1 LRIGAVAR
9 SGGKF
14 KGSESPVQKKNAF
27 PRLAVDDS
35 FGLRLSLFFA
45 TSFLIVGCY
54 MPYLPL
60 WLKWRGLSEP
70 QIALIY
76 AVPVFTRALFIPAM
90 TFLADRYE
98 RPAGFITALSW
109 GALATI
115 LVLPWA
121 EGFAAI
127 FAAVIVFTLFW
138 MSVIPLTDTVALAG
152 ARAGRADYGR
162 MRLWGSLS
170 FILMTVGGGA
180 AIDLW
185 GPQAAIWL
193 FIGAA
198 ALVLASAYLLPRD
211 SDIGGGAVEAGA
223 APARPALRFADMI
236 RLMKVPDLWLFLVAA
251 GAVQSAHAV
260 YYIFGTLHWN
270 AAQISPTIIGALW
283 AIGVIAEIA
292 LFAYAARVNRWFG
305 PVQLLA
311 IAAAAAAI
319 RWTVT
324 AFDPPLAVLFV
335 VQAMH
340 GLTYGAAHLGAMQF
354 LTQAIPSRLAAS
366 AQGLYASITASV
378 AMGLA
383 ALAAGP
389 LYRVYGGQA
398 YLAMAALGAVGLV
411 LALVLMRRWSGGVIA
426 EGERND

>member
-1 LRIGAVAR
+1 M
-9 SGGKF
+9 
-14 KGSESPVQKKNAF
+14 QKKNPF
-27 PRLAVDDS
+27 IRQVVDDG
-35 FGLRLSLFFA
+35 FGLRLSVFFA

-115 LVLPWA
+115 LILPYA
-121 EGFAAI
+121 DGFPAI
-127 FAAVIVFTLFW
+127 FGAVIVFTLFW

-170 FILMTVGGGA
+170 FILMTTGGGV

-211 SDIGGGAVEAGA
+211 SDIANGGANA
-223 APARPALRFADMI
+223 AKGQARPALRLADMV
-236 RLMKVPDLWLFLVAA
+236 RLMKVPELWLFLVAA

-270 AAQISPTIIGALW
+270 AAQISPTVIGALW
-283 AIGVIAEIA
+283 AIGVIAEIV
-292 LFAYAARVNRWFG
+292 LFAYGARVNRWFG

-319 RWTVT
+319 RWTIT

-389 LYRVYGGQA
+389 LYRAYGGQA
-398 YLAMAALGAVGLV
+398 YLAMAALGALGLV
-411 LALVLMRRWSGGVIA
+411 LAFVLMRRWNGGVILGQRP
-426 EGERND
+426 E

>member
-1 LRIGAVAR
+1 M
-9 SGGKF
+9 
-14 KGSESPVQKKNAF
+14 QKKNAF
-27 PRLAVDDS
+27 FRPGADDA

-109 GALATI
+109 GALLTI
-115 LVLPWA
+115 LVLPYA
-121 EGFAAI
+121 DGFPAI
-127 FAAVIVFTLFW
+127 FSAVIVFTLFW
-138 MSVIPLTDTVALAG
+138 MSVIPLTDTIALAG

-170 FILMTVGGGA
+170 FILMTTGGGA

-185 GPQAAIWL
+185 GARAAIWL

-198 ALVLASAYLLPRD
+198 ALVLASAYVLPRD
-211 SDIGGGAVEAGA
+211 SDTGSPAGDAAVAE
-223 APARPALRFADMI
+223 ARPALRMADMI
-236 RLMKVPDLWLFLVAA
+236 RLIKVPELWIFLRG

-260 YYIFGTLHWN
+260 YYVFGTLHWTT
-270 AAQISPTIIGALW
+270 AQISPTIIGALW
-283 AIGVIAEIA
+283 AIGVIAEIV
-292 LFAYAARVNRWFG
+292 LFAYGCASTAGSVRSSFSQSR
-305 PVQLLA
+305 
-311 IAAAAAAI
+311 AAAAVI

-324 AFDPPLAVLFV
+324 AFDPPLAVLLV

-340 GLTYGAAHLGAMQF
+340 GLTYGAAHLGAMHF
-354 LTQAIPSRLAAS
+354 LTQAIPSGLRLRRRDFMPR
-366 AQGLYASITASV
+366 LRR
-378 AMGLA
+378 
-383 ALAAGP
+383 ALRWGSP
-389 LYRVYGGQA
+389 LLPPARFTT
-398 YLAMAALGAVGLV
+398 
-411 LALVLMRRWSGGVIA
+411 LMRARPIWRWRRL
-426 EGERND
+426 ERRGLCWHWC

>member
-1 LRIGAVAR
+1 M
-9 SGGKF
+9 
-14 KGSESPVQKKNAF
+14 QNKNAF
-27 PRLAVDDS
+27 LRPPVDDS

-76 AVPVFTRALFIPAM
+76 AVPIFTRALFIPAM

-98 RPAGFITALSW
+98 RPAGLITVLSW

-121 EGFAAI
+121 NGFAAI
-127 FAAVIVFTLFW
+127 FAVVILFTLFW

-170 FILMTVGGGA
+170 FILMTTGGGV

-211 SDIGGGAVEAGA
+211 SEIESGAGEAGA
-223 APARPALRFADMI
+223 AASRPALRFADMV
-236 RLMKVPDLWLFLVAA
+236 RLMKAPELWLFLAAA
-251 GAVQSAHAV
+251 GAVQSAHSV
-260 YYIFGTLHWN
+260 YYIFGTLHWS

-283 AIGVIAEIA
+283 AIGVIAEVA
-292 LFAYAARVNRWFG
+292 LFAYGARVNRWFG

-311 IAAAAAAI
+311 IAAAASAI

-340 GLTYGAAHLGAMQF
+340 GLTFGAAHLGAMQF

-389 LYRVYGGQA
+389 LYQAYAGGA
-398 YLAMAALGAVGLV
+398 YLAMAALGAAGLV
-411 LALVLMRRWSGGVIA
+411 LALMLMRRWSGGVIA
-426 EGERND
+426 EGQTND

>member
-1 LRIGAVAR
+1 M
-9 SGGKF
+9 
-14 KGSESPVQKKNAF
+14 QKKNAF
-27 PRLAVDDS
+27 LRPVVDDS
-35 FGLRLSLFFA
+35 FGLRLSVFFA

-98 RPAGFITALSW
+98 RPAGFIKALSW

-115 LVLPWA
+115 LILPWA
-121 EGFAAI
+121 EGFPAI

-152 ARAGRADYGR
+152 ARAGRADYGQ
-162 MRLWGSLS
+162 MRLWGSIS
-170 FILMTVGGGA
+170 FIAMTTGGGV

-198 ALVLASAYLLPRD
+198 GLVLASAYLLPRD
-211 SDIGGGAVEAGA
+211 ADISSGGGAADAKPVA
-223 APARPALRFADMI
+223 ARPALRFADMV
-236 RLMKVPDLWLFLVAA
+236 RLMKVPELWLFLIAA
-251 GAVQSAHAV
+251 GAIQSAHAV

-292 LFAYAARVNRWFG
+292 LFAYGARVNRWFG

-311 IAAAAAAI
+311 IAAAASAI

-324 AFDPPLAVLFV
+324 AFDPPLAVLFA

-340 GLTYGAAHLGAMQF
+340 GLTFGAAHLGAMQF

-389 LYRVYGGQA
+389 LYHAYAGQA

-411 LALVLMRRWSGGVIA
+411 LALVLMRRWNGGVLA
-426 EGERND
+426 GDGRDN